1 MNCQHC
7 NEPNPEGYFYCRN
20 CEQRASA
27 PKFTVN
33 TIMRDTPMATA
44 IRKDQIDFGT
54 ISMDKHMKQLK
65 KKNEEARQ
73 TKIDAMIKWGK

>member
-33 TIMRDTPMATA
+33 TIMRDTPMAKA
-44 IRKDQIDFGT
+44 IRTDQINLAIGVSLIIVLT
-54 ISMDKHMKQLK
+54 VNL
-65 KKNEEARQ
+65 EAEALCSQ
-73 TKIDAMIKWGK
+73 FLQ